1 MYPYTLDIASPLL
14 IFFPILHSRTVRY
27 LEWGKSWSF
36 LAGDE
41 TSQTQHAALDDD
53 GSALWNHPIDV
64 HFAAASM
71 QGWPRIVMQVWEL
84 DEYGRSVLSGYGFT
98 HLPTNPGYHE
108 LEIRCW
114 RPSGSLME
122 ELQSFFLGTSSCL
135 VDEQVIFGNAW
146 EKRSQLT
153 TISSGTIKMNIHV
166 LLRFFNEQKV

>member
-1 MYPYTLDIASPLL
+1 M
-14 IFFPILHSRTVRY
+14 
-27 LEWGKSWSF
+27 
-36 LAGDE
+36 
-41 TSQTQHAALDDD
+41 DDD
-53 GSALWNHPIDV
+53 GCQLWNHPFDV

-135 VDEQVIFGNAW
+135 VDEQVIFGKAW